1 MMDIKFVDDNSLV
14 GKTIE
19 LAIQFGA
26 TPDEHREVI
35 NAQLKIGEAEILRR
49 LKDKSVKEN

>member
-1 MMDIKFVDDNSLV
+1 MDIKFVDDNSLV